1 LPLIGA
7 FVSDADT
14 PAEEMEDKEISEML
28 SRCLSELSPRSAE
41 MIRKRYGLDGA
52 EAQSYLQI
60 AEAESP
66 PLSRERV
73 RQVIRDG
80 FTALKKKPRLA
91 RLAAEALTGEVA
103 HA

>member
-1 LPLIGA
+1 
-7 FVSDADT
+7 
-14 PAEEMEDKEISEML
+14 
-28 SRCLSELSPRSAE
+28 
-41 MIRKRYGLDGA
+41 
-52 EAQSYLQI
+52 
-60 AEAESP
+60 
-66 PLSRERV
+66 LSRERV